1 MVVANRFRWF
11 GWFLL
16 CVGVILV
23 SYLTSSRVAA
33 ERKKLAD
40 VERAIARTDRAIKAL
55 ETEFDTRSNLA
66 QLERWNGD
74 TLKLSAPT
82 AQQYLP
88 GEAQLAQIDF
98 NVPTGAGADAGP
110 KVQTAA
116 LVIPSAPDMTVTG
129 KPAQVDNVAK
139 VQAARVETARNDQ
152 VQAPKPVRD
161 AMAAVAASQSR
172 KATKAPVVL
181 AEAKSIAK
189 PRTVAMIERGRLLS
203 DSTLDDLIAGARR
216 ERSVR

>member
-1 MVVANRFRWF
+1 MVIANRFRWF
-11 GWFLL
+11 GWFVL
-16 CVGVILV
+16 CVGVILG

-40 VERAIARTDRAIKAL
+40 VERAISRTDREIKAL

-98 NVPTGAGADAGP
+98 NAPATPDAAP

-116 LVIPSAPDMTVTG
+116 LVIPSAPDATVTG
-129 KPAQVDNVAK
+129 KPAQVDNVAR

-161 AMAAVAASQSR
+161 AMAAVAASQVR
-172 KATKAPVVL
+172 KTATKVPVAL

-216 ERSVR
+216 ERSAR